1 MKSKLRLSPDYDIQ
15 SIMGFL
21 SGIAL
26 ETTHSEFFKRISL
39 VSTCHLKK
47 AIPIIEQE
55 SIPIIE
61 QESIP

>member
-1 MKSKLRLSPDYDIQ
+1 
-15 SIMGFL
+15 MGFL